1 MRYEPFPAAG
11 RSRRR
16 ASREVPLKRLRE
28 QRRAALRVAL
38 AAAPRVGKVVM
49 DTIDARRSAEFWRL
63 LLVLVY
69 RDGHGPVAPGED
81 DEAGRDWLNVRLP
94 DGTPLLAFQQVAELP
109 RNNLAR
115 SARAAAAHL
124 DLTVDRPGAVH
135 TRPRARSRPPQRQR
149 LRPAA
154 ADSRKDRQQ
163 GPVRR

>member
-1 MRYEPFPAAG
+1 
-11 RSRRR
+11 
-16 ASREVPLKRLRE
+16 
-28 QRRAALRVAL
+28 
-38 AAAPRVGKVVM
+38 M

-81 DEAGRDWLNVRLP
+81 DAAGRDWLNVRLP

-124 DLTVDRPGAVH
+124 DLTVTDLGRYTPGHEPGRVRHSASASARRLPTAGRTASRGQSADDETSSTDAERRGSCRIERVRPCPSSRTAPLHAGL
-135 TRPRARSRPPQRQR
+135 RPRLVAP
-149 LRPAA
+149 
-154 ADSRKDRQQ
+154 
-163 GPVRR
+163 